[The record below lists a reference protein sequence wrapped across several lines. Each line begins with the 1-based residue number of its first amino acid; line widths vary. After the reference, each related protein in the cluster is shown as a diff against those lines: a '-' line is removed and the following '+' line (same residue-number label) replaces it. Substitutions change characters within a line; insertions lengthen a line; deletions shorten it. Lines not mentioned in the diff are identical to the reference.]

1 MFDNQIINL
10 NMLPIS
16 NNQTNTNKSLQQQQG
31 HSPADNSQNSR
42 RRQLPQ
48 LPFAKPPDNAEKGKN
63 IFGI

>member
-1 MFDNQIINL
+1 
-10 NMLPIS
+10 MLPIS